1 MSGKECFPASEET
14 AELSLQSDNINRL
27 NVSICLSVRPDVCG
41 VHLAASISDSLQYGF
56 QRQSQKTDLTETE
69 VIIIGVICAVI
80 LLSLIIVLIVIIC
93 RRRTNAKDYGNS
105 STTVSRPVPNLQTN
119 GNSVGP
125 PKPQR
130 GPDNQ
135 GSLGNGFDPPP
146 QYQSVINNGSIPL
159 DTSYDSQLAKYE
171 NEMNMRNMHNLKNE
185 AYYGVHNGSPS
196 TPRKDPH
203 HFLEAQDRKDLSKG
217 GQESGYSTPEG
228 QQQKPKKVI
237 YEVVV

>member
-1 MSGKECFPASEET
+1 MSG
-14 AELSLQSDNINRL
+14 
-27 NVSICLSVRPDVCG
+27 
-41 VHLAASISDSLQYGF
+41 
-56 QRQSQKTDLTETE
+56 QSQKTDLTETE

-135 GSLGNGFDPPP
+135 D
-146 QYQSVINNGSIPL
+146 
-159 DTSYDSQLAKYE
+159 
-171 NEMNMRNMHNLKNE
+171 LKNE